1 MSGMS
6 RLDATTG
13 QWILA
18 GEPIGVMAPD
28 QVLSSAQ
35 DGPEIPGLYVEL
47 RRDGQPVNPLQW
59 ISG

>member
-1 MSGMS
+1 MS

-18 GEPIGVMAPD
+18 GEPVGVMP
-28 QVLSSAQ
+28 SAETAAAED
-35 DGPEIPGLYVEL
+35 DGADPLGLYVEL
-47 RRDGQPVNPLQW
+47 RRDGQPINPMQW